1 MQRDDRTIGAAAM
14 NDSRSPSFRSGK
26 EGAAFFEG
34 VPAARPNGAAKRPC
48 GGSDG
53 AARVAVASVLR
64 SRSRL
69 GRTAER
75 SVRPTRRLPC
85 GARFGKGRAGRRAAR
100 SRRAAQVAACRMSHA
115 GTAGLPSGLRPAPR
129 DRSLHPLR
137 RLRPACGLRRKRGG
151 PPEQSR
157 RLAAGRRMPSGPIPI
172 NLVNFATKKIFFRK
186 TDTSCRFF

>member
-1 MQRDDRTIGAAAM
+1 M

-34 VPAARPNGAAKRPC
+34 APAARPNGAAKRPC

-53 AARVAVASVLR
+53 AARAAVASVLR

-100 SRRAAQVAACRMSHA
+100 SGGVFFAPEQPRRAAQVAACRMLHA
-115 GTAGLPSGLRPAPR
+115 GAAGLPSGLRPAPR
-129 DRSLHPLR
+129 ARSLHPLR

-151 PPEQSR
+151 PPQQSR

>member
-1 MQRDDRTIGAAAM
+1 MTAAPPPFDRERRGRRFSRGCLRRGRTGQRNALAADRTELRVSQSRLFRGAAAG
-14 NDSRSPSFRSGK
+14 SAVRRSGAFGRP
-26 EGAAFFEG
+26 EGC
-34 VPAARPNGAAKRPC
+34 P
-48 GGSDG
+48 
-53 AARVAVASVLR
+53 
-64 SRSRL
+64 
-69 GRTAER
+69 
-75 SVRPTRRLPC
+75 
-85 GARFGKGRAGRRAAR
+85 AGRVSGRGAQDGGPPVQEVFFAPEQ